1 MDNIVLFNPIDRIVD
16 KIVSKNIKELGA
28 QLADKKVRL
37 SVSAGVK
44 KYFVEKCFNNNGA
57 RELDRAIDT
66 HIKQAIADEILFG
79 KLRNGGSANVD
90 LSKRNDEFTFKFTP
104 MQKPTKKH
112 LETN

>member
-1 MDNIVLFNPIDRIVD
+1 MKNTEYPNTLSYAALFLCIV
-16 KIVSKNIKELGA
+16 
-28 QLADKKVRL
+28 
-37 SVSAGVK
+37 GV
-44 KYFVEKCFNNNGA
+44 NNNGA

-66 HIKQAIADEILFG
+66 YIKQAIADEILFG

-90 LSKRNDEFTFKFTP
+90 LSKKDDEFTFKFTP